1 MGKIFTNAYC
11 NSSVVEKLEQQIDT
25 FFADVLKEEFMFVCE
40 PWEIK
45 ITYKK
50 IKKLIDELKR

>member
-1 MGKIFTNAYC
+1 MGKKVTNICC
-11 NSSVVEKLEQQIDT
+11 NSSVVEKLEQQIDA

-45 ITYKK
+45 ITHKK

>member
-1 MGKIFTNAYC
+1 MGKLLPNASY
-11 NSSVVEKLEQQIDT
+11 NSPIVERLEKQIDT
-25 FFADVLKEEFMFVCE
+25 FFADVLKEEFMYVCE

-45 ITYKK
+45 ITHKK